1 MVLLKI
7 KNEEVNILIIELEKE
22 LLKLSNIKKSIFEMS
37 ESLDKEYLEKQLSE
51 LEFQM
56 QEDGFWNDTKRAEEI
71 TKESKR
77 IKDKIQRVESVQSKL
92 DDIEVLKEI
101 MDDDDE
107 ESAYEIINNIKEIEE
122 EIDNYNMEI
131 LLSGEYDKNNA
142 ILTLHVGVG
151 GTDAN
156 DWTEMLLRMY
166 TRWCEKKNYKV
177 EMIDLLE
184 GDEAGIKSVTLKV
197 IGEYAYG
204 YLKAEKGIHRLVRI
218 SPFNA
223 NGKRQ
228 TSFASM
234 EVLPELTK
242 EQDID
247 IRSEDIKIDT
257 YRASGAGGQ
266 HINKTDSAVR
276 ITHLP
281 TGVVVQCQNE
291 RSQFSNKDT
300 AMGMLKAKLIELKER
315 AHKEKVEDLTG
326 ELKDMGWGSQI
337 RSYVFHPY
345 NLVKDHRTNVEV
357 SNVTA
362 VMDGDLDLFINS
374 YLKSLK

>member
-1 MVLLKI
+1 
-7 KNEEVNILIIELEKE
+7 
-22 LLKLSNIKKSIFEMS
+22 
-37 ESLDKEYLEKQLSE
+37 
-51 LEFQM
+51 M
-56 QEDGFWNDTKRAEEI
+56 QEAGFWDDTKRAEEV
-71 TKESKR
+71 TKKSKN
-77 IKDKIQRVESVQSKL
+77 IKDKMEKFDKLQSQIE
-92 DDIEVLKEI
+92 DIEVLKE
-101 MDDDDE
+101 MMEEDDE
-107 ESAYEIINNIKEIEE
+107 ESSNEIIQTIREIQTQ
-122 EIDNYNMEI
+122 IDEYNMKI
-131 LLSGEYDKNNA
+131 LLSGEYDKNNV

-166 TRWCEKKNYKV
+166 TRWCEKQGYKV
-177 EMIDLLE
+177 ETLDLLP

-197 IGEYAYG
+197 TGEYAYG

-218 SPFNA
+218 SPYNS

-242 EQDID
+242 EQDIN
-247 IRSEDIKIDT
+247 IKPDDLRIDT
-257 YRASGAGGQ
+257 YRSGGAGGQ
-266 HINKTDSAVR
+266 HVNTTDSAVR

-291 RSQFSNKDT
+291 RSQISNRDT
-300 AMGMLKAKLIELKER
+300 AMEMLKSKLVELKER
-315 AHKEKVEDLTG
+315 AHKEKIEDLTG

-345 NLVKDHRTNVEV
+345 SMVKDHRTNTET

-362 VMDGDLDLFINS
+362 VMDGDIDMFINA
-374 YLKSLK
+374 YLQQ

>member
-1 MVLLKI
+1 MQENGFWDDIQKA
-7 KNEEVNILIIELEKE
+7 EEV
-22 LLKLSNIKKSIFEMS
+22 
-37 ESLDKEYLEKQLSE
+37 
-51 LEFQM
+51 
-56 QEDGFWNDTKRAEEI
+56 

-77 IKDKIQRVESVQSKL
+77 LKDKLERYNNLCTKV
-92 DDIEVLKEI
+92 DDIEILHELMEENDDESAKEI
-101 MDDDDE
+101 ISE
-107 ESAYEIINNIKEIEE
+107 IKEIEKN
-122 EIDNYNMEI
+122 INNYKIEI
-131 LLSGEYDKNNA
+131 LLSGEYDRNNA
-142 ILTLHVGVG
+142 IVTLHVGVG

-177 EMIDLLE
+177 EIIDMLPGE
-184 GDEAGIKSVTLKV
+184 EAGIKSVTMKV

-218 SPFNA
+218 SPYNA

-242 EQDID
+242 DQDIE
-247 IRSEDIKIDT
+247 IRSEDLKVDT

-266 HINKTDSAVR
+266 HVNKTESAVR
-276 ITHLP
+276 ITHIP
-281 TGVVVQCQNE
+281 TGIVVQCQNE
-291 RSQFSNKDT
+291 RSQFSNRDT
-300 AMGMLKAKLIELKER
+300 ALAMLKSKLIELKER
-315 AHKEKVEDLTG
+315 AHKEKIEDLTG

-345 NLVKDHRTNVEV
+345 SMVKDHRTNVET
-357 SNVTA
+357 SNVSGI
-362 VMDGDLDLFINS
+362 MDGDIDMFINS
-374 YLKSLK
+374 YLSYESNKDWEEQ

>member
-1 MVLLKI
+1 
-7 KNEEVNILIIELEKE
+7 
-22 LLKLSNIKKSIFEMS
+22 
-37 ESLDKEYLEKQLSE
+37 
-51 LEFQM
+51 M
-56 QEDGFWNDTKRAEEI
+56 QEPGFWDDTKRAEDV
-71 TKESKR
+71 TKKSKF
-77 IKDKIQRVESVQSKL
+77 IKDKIEKFDKLKSKI

-101 MDDDDE
+101 MEDDDQ
-107 ESAYEIINNIKEIEE
+107 ESANEIIQTVKEIEA
-122 EIDNYNMEI
+122 EIDDYNMKV

-166 TRWCEKKNYKV
+166 TRWCEKQGYSV
-177 EMIDLLE
+177 ETIDLLP
-184 GDEAGIKSVTLKV
+184 GDEAGIKSVTLKI

-242 EQDID
+242 EQDI
-247 IRSEDIKIDT
+247 EIKSDDLKVDT
-257 YRASGAGGQ
+257 YRSGGAGGQ
-266 HINKTDSAVR
+266 HVNKTDSAVR

-281 TGVVVQCQNE
+281 TGIVVQCQNE
-291 RSQFSNKDT
+291 RSQFSNRDT
-300 AMGMLKAKLIELKER
+300 AMEMLKSKLVELKER
-315 AHKEKVEDLTG
+315 AHKEKIEDLTG
-326 ELKDMGWGSQI
+326 DLKDMGWGSQI

-345 NLVKDHRTNVEV
+345 SMVKDHRTNVET

-362 VMDGDLDLFINS
+362 VMDGEIDMFINA
-374 YLKSLK
+374 YLKN